1 MSHCA
6 GIVET
11 CMSKG
16 LNVLLVGDHG
26 VGKTAMVVDE
36 AKRQGLTLKYYSS
49 PTLDPWADLVGIPV
63 PAPDE
68 RSPGDAKR
76 HLTFLR
82 PADVER
88 AEILFFDELNR
99 AHPKVLNAVLEAIQF
114 RTINGVALPKL
125 KMVWAAINP
134 PGGVYQVAELDPVL
148 VDRFHVHLEVP
159 ADPSVDYYIH
169 QAGIPP
175 HIAKALVMWW
185 HRDLDDNL
193 RTMISPRRLEY
204 MGKNYQDG
212 IELRYSLPSTIRAP
226 LQHLLRRID
235 GQNLLPFELTRKTII
250 DHQEE
255 IVAEMAESADVML
268 AVSGRLLEWPDLMPQ
283 CIPLFLAMT
292 SELQA
297 RLLANHTIKTA
308 LVNLAREGRK
318 GNQDLR
324 PLADRLVAM
333 GMAFT

>member
-1 MSHCA
+1 
-6 GIVET
+6 
-11 CMSKG
+11 MSKKR
-16 LNVLLVGDHG
+16 NVLLVGDHG

-36 AKRQGLTLKYYSS
+36 AKRQNLTLKYYSS

-63 PAPDE
+63 PVQPDG
-68 RSPGDAKR
+68 SNGDTKK
-76 HLTFLR
+76 HLAFIR
-82 PADVER
+82 PMDVEQ

-159 ADPSVDYYIH
+159 ADPSIDYYVH
-169 QAGIPP
+169 QVGIPP
-175 HIAKALVMWW
+175 HVAKALVMWW

-193 RTMISPRRLEY
+193 RKMISPRRLEY
-204 MGKNYQDG
+204 MGRNYRDG
-212 IELRYSLPSTIRAP
+212 IELRYSLPPTIRAP

-235 GQNLLPFELTRKTII
+235 GHNLLPFELTRKTIV
-250 DHQEE
+250 DHQKE
-255 IVAEMAESADVML
+255 IIAEMAESADVML

-283 CIPLFLAMT
+283 CVRLFLAMT

-297 RLLANHTIKTA
+297 RLLANHTIKTV

-318 GNQDLR
+318 GKQDLR
-324 PLADRLVAM
+324 PLADRLAAM
-333 GMAFT
+333 GMAFR